1 MTKKGSQSA
10 TKNFHV
16 LIKFKDEVPGSV
28 SRIRI
33 TSNRSRGATLR
44 ALVPRIRIKDW
55 HQKKFHI
62 NLCKKVKRGKG
73 SSKKTGLFGTIP
85 NL

>member
-33 TSNRSRGATLR
+33 TS
-44 ALVPRIRIKDW
+44 
-55 HQKKFHI
+55 
-62 NLCKKVKRGKG
+62 LCAQMEAEE
-73 SSKKTGLFGTIP
+73 LH
-85 NL
+85 

>member
-33 TSNRSRGATLR
+33 TSNGSRGATLR

-55 HQKKFHI
+55 HQKKVSHQFVQ
-62 NLCKKVKRGKG
+62 KGKERKRK
-73 SSKKTGLFGTIP
+73 P
-85 NL
+85 